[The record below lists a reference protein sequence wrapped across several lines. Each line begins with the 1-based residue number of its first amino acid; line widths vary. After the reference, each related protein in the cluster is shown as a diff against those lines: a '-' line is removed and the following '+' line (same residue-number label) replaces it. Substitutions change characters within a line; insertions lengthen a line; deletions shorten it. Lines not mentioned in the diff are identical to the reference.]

1 MTQMPGN
8 QAVRPVTEPNELRAA
23 PRFAL
28 MLRAGK
34 LVSPAGEFLCIL
46 RDISSTGIKAR
57 LFHSLPAG
65 EEFKLE
71 LGNGEL
77 HRLEQVWQR
86 EGHAGF
92 RFAKG
97 PVDVSSLLDET
108 GLFPKRQIRLRLQLP
123 VLVSAASAS
132 GLGRLRDISQ
142 HGALIESP
150 SPLAIGAQVRLEAAG
165 LPKLYAKVR
174 WRRVLAHGLVFEQV
188 FRLDELAR
196 LAAEVQRGIVSSV
209 IPTCSDSEP

>member
-1 MTQMPGN
+1 MAQMCCPQTDRPLNGPG
-8 QAVRPVTEPNELRAA
+8 ELRTA

-34 LVSPAGEFLCIL
+34 LVSPAGEYLCVL
-46 RDISSTGIKAR
+46 RDISATGIKAR
-57 LFHSLPAG
+57 LFHSLSPG
-65 EEFKLE
+65 EKFKLE

-86 EGHAGF
+86 ENHAGF

-97 PVDVSSLLDET
+97 PVDVSSLLDEA

-123 VLVSAASAS
+123 VLVSADSAS
-132 GLGRLRDISQ
+132 GLGRLHDISQ
-142 HGALIESP
+142 QGALIESP
-150 SPLAIGAQVRLEAAG
+150 SPLAIGERVRLEAAG
-165 LPKLYAKVR
+165 LPKIYAKVR

-196 LAAEVQRGIVSSV
+196 LAAEVQRGLVSSA
-209 IPTCSDSEP
+209 